1 MIDSKDINDY
11 IQLSRLIGGFSEL
24 VQGSGGNISVKNDTH
39 ICIKSSGR
47 ILAETDLNYAYSIC
61 SIKKLQE
68 LFQKNDENTKS
79 SVEDGESN
87 SVPSMEVFFHL
98 LPHKWI
104 VHIHPTF
111 LLKYLCSEGW
121 RNIHSNYNSM
131 FVPYKTPGL
140 ELSNYIH
147 QNYHGE
153 SVLFLQNHG
162 LIVCGTSPKEI
173 CEIVDSIYT
182 ENVSI
187 IQNNY
192 QHLHL
197 TNVYDLLAEIQLKT
211 NTIPV
216 IKNTYKNPIFYDRLF
231 FSLTPD
237 IVLFLKKY
245 PLVKEDSSE
254 KLSYLFDKYYNHHK
268 YIPSILKIQDRVYI
282 LGKNF
287 KHCLAIEE
295 IFYSYLE
302 IVSSIRTKD
311 LHTLYDDNVFALQNS
326 EKEVHRMNIL

>member
-11 IQLSRLIGGFSEL
+11 IQLSRLIGGYSEL

-47 ILAETDLNYAYSIC
+47 ILAETDTNYGYSIC
-61 SIKKLQE
+61 SIKNLQE
-68 LFQKNDENTKS
+68 LFKKKDENTKS
-79 SVEDGESN
+79 AVEDGEPN

-121 RNIHSNYNSM
+121 KNIHSKYKSICI
-131 FVPYKTPGL
+131 PYKTPGL
-140 ELSNYIH
+140 ELSTYIH
-147 QNYHGE
+147 ENYNGE
-153 SVLFLQNHG
+153 TTIFLQNHG
-162 LIVCGTSPKEI
+162 LIVCGNSPREI
-173 CEIVDSIYT
+173 CKILDNIYT

-197 TNVYDLLAEIQLKT
+197 TNVYDLLGEIQLKT
-211 NTIPV
+211 NITPV

-254 KLSYLFDKYYNHHK
+254 NLCHLFDKYYNLHK
-268 YIPSILKIQDRVYI
+268 TIPSILKIQDRVFI